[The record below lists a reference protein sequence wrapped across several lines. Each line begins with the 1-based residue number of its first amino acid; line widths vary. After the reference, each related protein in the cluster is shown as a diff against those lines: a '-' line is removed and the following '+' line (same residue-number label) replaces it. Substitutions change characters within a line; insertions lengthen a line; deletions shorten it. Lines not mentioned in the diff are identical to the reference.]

1 MTKNYPSNLTWE
13 QWELIPQLLPEAK
26 PGGRPRTTRCIYP
39 VVKVILYLLCQG
51 STCRVLPG
59 NLPPWYSLWLFQ
71 KMVQRGYLPS
81 GS

>member
-1 MTKNYPSNLTWE
+1 M
-13 QWELIPQLLPEAK
+13 
-26 PGGRPRTTRCIYP
+26 
-39 VVKVILYLLCQG
+39 ILYVLCQG